1 MSTLHAID
9 VIHSS
14 SKNIHSSMMIR
25 RKVALSIV
33 YRFYGSIQQQSSPRR
48 KNKLSDVLFH
58 HIRFYLSEVFLSPYI
73 YSHFRTK
80 MGAQVSKIEDS
91 IHDTYKKVWP
101 QAW

>member
-1 MSTLHAID
+1 M
-9 VIHSS
+9 V
-14 SKNIHSSMMIR
+14 IR

-33 YRFYGSIQQQSSPRR
+33 YRFYGSIQQRSSPRR

-58 HIRFYLSEVFLSPYI
+58 HSRFYLSEGFFPYI
-73 YSHFRTK
+73 YSNFQAN
-80 MGAQVSKIEDS
+80 MGAQVSKIEDT